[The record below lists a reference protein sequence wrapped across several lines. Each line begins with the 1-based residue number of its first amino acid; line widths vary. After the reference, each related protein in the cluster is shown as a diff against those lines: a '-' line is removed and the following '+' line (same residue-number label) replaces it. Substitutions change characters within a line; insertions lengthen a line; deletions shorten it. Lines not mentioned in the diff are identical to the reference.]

1 MNRAALF
8 QAIRAFAPEGRFTAD
23 HVKTIDG
30 LADSFGLGGLA
41 TDATPAYRQINARG
55 LQLIKDFEGLRLT
68 SYPDPATGGAPWTVG
83 WGHTGPDV
91 SPGMTITESKAA
103 QLLFKDL
110 KRFEVAVAKLAPV
123 ATDNQF
129 SAMVSLA
136 FNVGEGNLS
145 SSTLLKMHNAGDYAG
160 AQAQYARWNR
170 AAGKVMAGL
179 TRRRTAEAMLYGHS
193 G

>member
-8 QAIRAFAPEGRFTAD
+8 QAIRAFAPECRFTAD

-41 TDATPAYRQINARG
+41 TDASPAYRQINARG

-145 SSTLLKMHNAGDYAG
+145 SSTLA
-160 AQAQYARWNR
+160 
-170 AAGKVMAGL
+170 
-179 TRRRTAEAMLYGHS
+179 TA
-193 G
+193 

>member
-8 QAIRAFAPEGRFTAD
+8 QAIRVFAPEGRFTAD

-41 TDATPAYRQINARG
+41 TDASPAYRQINARG

-68 SYPDPATGGAPWTVG
+68 SYPDPATGGAPWTIG